1 MWSFGKTWS
10 ELEKGG
16 VSKEMADI
24 GHRNFRPVTATR
36 LTLTFYQYHMTRFSA
51 FTPATYFEFR
61 LRSHFSPQCFI
72 FIVYF
77 SSIDTFEVWI
87 L

>member
-24 GHRNFRPVTATR
+24 GHRTVGQSKDNKIITGDFYDRWE
-36 LTLTFYQYHMTRFSA
+36 TLF
-51 FTPATYFEFR
+51 
-61 LRSHFSPQCFI
+61 
-72 FIVYF
+72 
-77 SSIDTFEVWI
+77 
-87 L
+87 

>member
-24 GHRNFRPVTATR
+24 GHRRLVIATVS
-36 LTLTFYQYHMTRFSA
+36 TLHSFFLFFKSLA
-51 FTPATYFEFR
+51 IA
-61 LRSHFSPQCFI
+61 
-72 FIVYF
+72 
-77 SSIDTFEVWI
+77 SSIAGKFSVDKI
-87 L
+87 